1 MWALSGAG
9 LTDGLPGVQRRG
21 GYKVKL
27 GLVSL
32 GCPKNLVDSEVMLGI
47 IEKYHIEITNDPADA
62 EIIIVNTC
70 GFIESA
76 KQESIETILSMASYK
91 TDGSCKYLIVTGCL
105 AQRYARD
112 LFADMPEVDAIVGT
126 NVYKDIALV
135 LELVMEGQRVLH
147 LKENDMSVPERDS
160 EASMKIIKADGAASG
175 SAKGAGK
182 KCAEEVFNADPRKL
196 TTAPYMA
203 YLKIAEGCDNF
214 CSFCAIPLIRGRY
227 VSKPYEQVMAEARDL
242 VSRGVKELVV
252 IAQDTT
258 RYGQDRYG
266 KLRLAELLRDLND
279 LEGLKWI
286 RVLYSYPNTFTDE
299 LIEAYATLPKV
310 CHYVD
315 LPLQHASDR
324 LLHAMRRRDRL
335 EDTKALLKKLRQRIP
350 DIVIRTTF
358 IVGFPGE
365 TEEDFAVLKEFVE
378 EQKFENAG
386 VFQYSQ
392 EENTAAAAMPD
403 QIPEEVK
410 QARYDELMAV
420 QAGISEE
427 IHKSLEDRELEV
439 VIEGFDEE
447 EPSLAFARSYREA
460 PDIDGNIFVEDADGL
475 NPGDFIKVKVD
486 QGFAYEVVANRI

>member
-1 MWALSGAG
+1 M
-9 LTDGLPGVQRRG
+9 
-21 GYKVKL
+21 KL
-27 GLVSL
+27 GLISL

-47 IEKYHIEITNDPADA
+47 IEKYKIEITNDPEAA

-76 KQESIETILSMASYK
+76 KQESIETILSMAAYK
-91 TDGSCKYLIVTGCL
+91 TEGCCRHLIVTGCL
-105 AQRYARD
+105 AQRYAQE
-112 LFADMPEVDAIVGT
+112 LFEEMPEVDAVVGT
-126 NVYKDIALV
+126 NVYKDIDRV
-135 LELVMEGQRVLH
+135 IERVMQGERVLH
-147 LKENDMSVPERDS
+147 LNRDDFENGVLKNIQPGVNATEDERTQAKRFLKVKD
-160 EASMKIIKADGAASG
+160 KTQV
-175 SAKGAGK
+175 SAKDFVEGGLK
-182 KCAEEVFNADPRKL
+182 KRFPPDPRKL
-196 TTAPYMA
+196 TTPPYVA

-227 VSKPYEQVMAEARDL
+227 TSKPYEQVMAEAKDL
-242 VSRGVKELVV
+242 ADRGVKELVV

-258 RYGQDRYG
+258 RYGQDLYG

-279 LEGLKWI
+279 LPGLKWI

-299 LIEAYATLPKV
+299 LIEACATLPKV

-335 EDTKALLKKLRQRIP
+335 QETKALLKKLRERIP

-365 TEEDFAVLKEFVE
+365 TDEDFEILKEFIT

-386 VFQYSQ
+386 VFQYSR
-392 EENTAAAAMPD
+392 EENTAAAVMPD
-403 QIPEEVK
+403 QVPDTIK
-410 QARYDELMAV
+410 QGRYDELMAI

-427 IHKSLEDRELEV
+427 IHRAMEDSELEV
-439 VIEGFDEE
+439 VVEGYEE
-447 EPSLAFARSYREA
+447 GEENLATARSYREA
-460 PDIDGNIFVEDADGL
+460 PDIDGSIFIENAPGL
-475 NPGDFIKVKVD
+475 KPGDFIKVRIE
-486 QGFAYEVVANRI
+486 QGFAYEVVASCK

>member
-1 MWALSGAG
+1 M
-9 LTDGLPGVQRRG
+9 
-21 GYKVKL
+21 KL
-27 GLVSL
+27 GLISL

-47 IEKYHIEITNDPADA
+47 IEKYDIEITNDPEAA
-62 EIIIVNTC
+62 EVIIVNTC

-76 KQESIETILSMASYK
+76 KQESIETILSMAAYK
-91 TDGSCKYLIVTGCL
+91 TEGCCRHLIVTGCL
-105 AQRYARD
+105 AQRYAQD
-112 LFADMPEVDAIVGT
+112 LFRDMPEIDALVGT
-126 NVYKDIALV
+126 NVFKDIDRV
-135 LELVMEGQRVLH
+135 IDRVMQGERVMH
-147 LKENDMSVPERDS
+147 LKDDDLLPLP
-160 EASMKIIKADGAASG
+160 GAGQTLKVSLSG
-175 SAKGAGK
+175 SGLPPGK
-182 KCAEEVFNADPRKL
+182 EIQADPRKL
-196 TTAPYMA
+196 TTPPYLA

-227 VSKPYEQVMAEARDL
+227 TSKPYEQVMAEAKDL
-242 VSRGVKELVV
+242 ADRGVKELVV

-258 RYGQDRYG
+258 RYGQDLYG

-279 LEGLKWI
+279 IPGLKWI

-324 LLHAMRRRDRL
+324 LLHAMRRRDKL
-335 EDTKALLKKLRQRIP
+335 EETKNLLKKLRERIP

-365 TEEDFAVLKEFVE
+365 TEEDFAILKEFVV

-386 VFQYSQ
+386 VFRYSL

-410 QARYDELMAV
+410 QDRYDELMAI

-427 IHKSLEDRELEV
+427 THRAMEDRELEV
-439 VIEGFDEE
+439 VVEGYEE
-447 EPSLAFARSYREA
+447 GEENLAVARSYREA
-460 PDIDGNIFVEDADGL
+460 PDIDGSIFVENAAGL
-475 NPGDFIKVKVD
+475 KPGDFIRVRIE
-486 QGFAYEVVANRI
+486 QGFAYEVVASRL

>member
-1 MWALSGAG
+1 M
-9 LTDGLPGVQRRG
+9 
-21 GYKVKL
+21 KL
-27 GLVSL
+27 GLISL

-47 IEKYHIEITNDPADA
+47 IEKYDIEITNDPETA

-76 KQESIETILSMASYK
+76 KQESIETILSMAAYK
-91 TDGSCKYLIVTGCL
+91 TEGCCRHLIVTGCL
-105 AQRYARD
+105 AQRYAQD
-112 LFADMPEVDAIVGT
+112 LFRDMPEIDALVGT
-126 NVYKDIALV
+126 NVFKDIDRV
-135 LELVMEGQRVLH
+135 IDRVMQGERVLH
-147 LKENDMSVPERDS
+147 LKDDDLPPLPEAGRTLKISV
-160 EASMKIIKADGAASG
+160 SG
-175 SAKGAGK
+175 SGLPQEK
-182 KCAEEVFNADPRKL
+182 EIQADPRKL
-196 TTAPYMA
+196 TTPPYLA

-227 VSKPYEQVMAEARDL
+227 TSKPYEQVMAEAKDL
-242 VSRGVKELVV
+242 ADRGVTELVV

-258 RYGQDRYG
+258 RYGQDLYG
-266 KLRLAELLRDLND
+266 KLRLAELLRDLNGIP
-279 LEGLKWI
+279 GLKWI

-324 LLHAMRRRDRL
+324 LLHAMRRRDKL
-335 EDTKALLKKLRQRIP
+335 EETKKLLKKLRERIP

-365 TEEDFAVLKEFVE
+365 TEEDFAILKEFVA

-386 VFQYSQ
+386 VFQYSR

-403 QIPEEVK
+403 QVPEEVK
-410 QARYDELMAV
+410 QDRYDELMAI

-427 IHKSLEDRELEV
+427 SHRAMEDRELEV
-439 VIEGFDEE
+439 VVEGYEE
-447 EPSLAFARSYREA
+447 EEENLAVARSYREA
-460 PDIDGNIFVEDADGL
+460 PDIDGSIFVENAPGL
-475 NPGDFIKVKVD
+475 KPGDFIRVRIE
-486 QGFAYEVVANRI
+486 QGFAYEVVASRL

>member
-1 MWALSGAG
+1 M
-9 LTDGLPGVQRRG
+9 
-21 GYKVKL
+21 KL
-27 GLVSL
+27 GMISL

-47 IEKYHIEITNDPADA
+47 IEKYNIEVTNDPEAA
-62 EIIIVNTC
+62 ELIIVNTC

-76 KQESIETILSMASYK
+76 KQESIDTILSMAEYK
-91 TDGSCKYLIVTGCL
+91 TKGCCRYLIVTGCL

-112 LFADMPEVDAIVGT
+112 LFQDMPEVDAIIGT
-126 NVYKDIALV
+126 NVYKDIGKV
-135 LELVMEGQRVLH
+135 IERVMQGLRILH
-147 LKENDMSVPERDS
+147 LTENDFTKPSFTPPAV
-160 EASMKIIKADGAASG
+160 
-175 SAKGAGK
+175 
-182 KCAEEVFNADPRKL
+182 EEKYMPDPRKL
-196 TTAPYMA
+196 TTPPYMA

-227 VSKPYEQVMAEARDL
+227 TSKPYEQVMAEAKDL
-242 VSRGVKELVV
+242 VARGVKELVV

-258 RYGQDRYG
+258 RYGQDLYG

-279 LEGLKWI
+279 IPGLKWI

-324 LLHAMRRRDRL
+324 LLHAMRRRDKMK
-335 EDTKALLKKLRQRIP
+335 ETKKLLKQLRERIP

-365 TEEDFAVLKEFVE
+365 TDEDFKILKEFVA

-403 QIPEEVK
+403 QIPEVIK
-410 QARYDELMAV
+410 QNRYDELMAL

-427 IHKSLEDRELEV
+427 IHHSLEDRKLEV
-439 VIEGFDEE
+439 VVEGYEE
-447 EPSLAFARSYREA
+447 EDNHLAVARSYREA
-460 PDIDGNIFVEDADGL
+460 PDIDGNIFVENAPGL
-475 NPGDFIKVKVD
+475 KPGDFINVRIE
-486 QGFAYEVVANRI
+486 QGFAYEVVAARL